1 MSAADRAANGRNN
14 HCVLEGFSRQLQLG
28 GSLINHGSLVMKA
41 VYGRLVTGLGTAML
55 NLSRVE
61 LFLRNVTV
69 LDQRLGSVVAQT
81 GFIQRG
87 LGLSHLGILVGFQ
100 PGGAAAQAHA
110 RTSLVECRLR
120 LIDSQ
125 LRFTL

>member
-1 MSAADRAANGRNN
+1 MSGAHRAVNGRNN
-14 HCVLEGFSRQLQLG
+14 HGVLESFSRQLQLG
-28 GSLINHGSLVMKA
+28 GSLINHGSLVVKA
-41 VYGRLVTGLGTAML
+41 VYSRLVTRLGTTML

-69 LDQRLGSVVAQT
+69 LDERLGAVVAQT
-81 GFIQRG
+81 GLVQRG
-87 LGLSHLGILVGFQ
+87 LGLPHLGILVGFQ
-100 PGGAAAQAHA
+100 PGGAPAQTHA

-125 LRFTL
+125 QRFAL